1 MSRSRARPDFVGLG
15 AIDLGATDAYAVPDV
30 GRLQTVVETPAYLK
44 AARGVLSDALRAT
57 VVNMVAENPEAGVP
71 LGGGV
76 RKVRVARLGRGKSVG
91 ARVVFLFAGEDIPVF
106 LLTVFAK
113 NEKANLSNRDLTA
126 LIATAK
132 ELAADYRRDPWPRH
146 SIRSGPG
153 STMRAPT

>member
-1 MSRSRARPDFVGLG
+1 M
-15 AIDLGATDAYAVPDV
+15 

-44 AARGVLSDALRAT
+44 AARGVLSDALRET
-57 VVNMVAENPEAGVP
+57 VVNMVAENSEAGV

-76 RKVRVARLGRGKSVG
+76 RTGRVARLGRGKSVG
-91 ARVVFLFAGEDIPVF
+91 PRVVFLCAGEDIPVF

-132 ELAADYRRDPWPRH
+132 ELAADYRRDP
-146 SIRSGPG
+146 
-153 STMRAPT
+153 